1 MDKIRGENMEVGKE
15 DEKLIA
21 DLELKEAPAGVD
33 RRRFLMRSATIGAA
47 AVLTGCTT
55 QEKTA
60 QVGGETPAAPSPAQA
75 ALAAPPLDEGLE
87 VVKKSKGPVMTL
99 LDEFYKVGP
108 GPSSSHTI
116 GVPLKRPKH

>member
-1 MDKIRGENMEVGKE
+1 
-15 DEKLIA
+15 
-21 DLELKEAPAGVD
+21 
-33 RRRFLMRSATIGAA
+33 MRSATIGAA

-60 QVGGETPAAPSPAQA
+60 QVGGATPGAPSPAQA
-75 ALAAPPLDEGLE
+75 ALAAPPLADELD
-87 VVKKSKGPVMTL
+87 VVKRAKGPVMTL

-116 GVPLKRPKH
+116 GPMRIT